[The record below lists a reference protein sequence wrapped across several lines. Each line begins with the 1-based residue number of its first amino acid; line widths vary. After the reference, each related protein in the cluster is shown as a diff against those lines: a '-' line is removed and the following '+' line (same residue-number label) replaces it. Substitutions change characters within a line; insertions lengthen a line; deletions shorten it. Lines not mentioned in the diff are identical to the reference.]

1 MSGEGSIREISND
14 YNKNVG
20 NMEEAVKMAYYED
33 TKIQTSER
41 ALNQTR
47 DELKQKNNSETRI
60 LAEDIRETIE
70 GNRER

>member
-47 DELKQKNNSETRI
+47 NELKQKNNSETRI

>member
-1 MSGEGSIREISND
+1 MSGEGRIREISND